1 MNKNTRK
8 VKRSCIG
15 SLKKIKRK
23 NIKGITLVA
32 LVITIVIML
41 ILTGVGIQ
49 AITNTGLFNKT
60 KEAKQK
66 SENAQVEENTTLA
79 DYTSKIDSYIS
90 TGRANGLNDDIK
102 NYINQRL
109 QEAEKIEI
117 TDLASDWK
125 LAYNNSVKKGNMIYL
140 DFALTK
146 GSSWTKGWNNN
157 IGKISIN
164 DETTHILLTLNS
176 HEGQNTGEIKIEENN
191 ISIYELG
198 TYLRNTNAIRIN
210 ASYYFEN

>member
-125 LAYNNSVKKGNMIYL
+125 LEYNNSVKKGNIIYL

-146 GSSWTKGWNNN
+146 DSSWTNGWNNN

-164 DETTHILLTLNS
+164 EETTRILLTLNS
-176 HEGQNTGEIKIEENN
+176 WEGKNTGEIMIKGNN

-198 TYLRNTNAIRIN
+198 RYGNTNTIRIN
-210 ASYYFEN
+210 ASYYFKN

>member
-1 MNKNTRK
+1 
-8 VKRSCIG
+8 
-15 SLKKIKRK
+15 
-23 NIKGITLVA
+23 
-32 LVITIVIML
+32 ML

-125 LAYNNSVKKGNMIYL
+125 LEYNNSVKKGNIIYL

-164 DETTHILLTLNS
+164 EETTRILLTLNS

-198 TYLRNTNAIRIN
+198 TYLKNTNAIRIN

>member
-125 LAYNNSVKKGNMIYL
+125 LEYNNSVKKGNIIYL
-140 DFALTK
+140 DFALSLSK
-146 GSSWTKGWNNN
+146 
-157 IGKISIN
+157 
-164 DETTHILLTLNS
+164 
-176 HEGQNTGEIKIEENN
+176 
-191 ISIYELG
+191 LG
-198 TYLRNTNAIRIN
+198 YKT
-210 ASYYFEN
+210 

>member
-125 LAYNNSVKKGNMIYL
+125 LKYNNSVKKGNIIYL
-140 DFALTK
+140 DFVLTK
-146 GSSWTKGWNNN
+146 DSSWTKGWNNN

-164 DETTHILLTLNS
+164 DETTRVLLTLNS
-176 HEGQNTGEIKIEENN
+176 WEGKNTGEIKIEENN

-198 TYLRNTNAIRIN
+198 MYGNTNTIRIN